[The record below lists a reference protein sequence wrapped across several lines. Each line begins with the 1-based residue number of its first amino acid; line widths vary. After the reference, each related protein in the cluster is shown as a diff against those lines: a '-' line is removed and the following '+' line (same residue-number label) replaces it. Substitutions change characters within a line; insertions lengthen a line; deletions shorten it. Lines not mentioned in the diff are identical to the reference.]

1 MFAFTLGGTVT
12 TLSVLGLCTGG
23 LAATSRIQSRSG
35 KTPSLASDPA
45 TTSYC
50 SWWIDYDGSMTCQEV
65 LDDNWIELDAFR
77 RWNPSIGA
85 DCTGLVSGNSFCV
98 EAVKEPAPT
107 TTQKTSGTPSSSRS
121 KANTPTSKPTSSPSP
136 AQPTSSS
143 VITSSATPTSSNGVA
158 TPSPVRPGM
167 VSNCKTFHFVESGDN
182 CGTMAEKYGI
192 GTADVISWNGLNNAC
207 TNLWQDTY
215 ACVGIIG
222 GSPSPSPTTSVPSG
236 NGVSTPTPVQP
247 RIVKNCNK
255 FFFVES
261 GDTCDVINQKTGAR
275 VADIVAWNGLNSGCT
290 NIWGDTY
297 ACIGVIG
304 GSTSSTFSSSPSPT
318 QSGNGVSTPTPVQP
332 GIVKNCN
339 KFFFVEGGYTCD
351 VINQKTGARVAD
363 IISWNGLNSGC
374 TNIWGST
381 YACIGVIGQSPTT
394 TTPSPTQTSSGPATP
409 SPIQSGMT
417 KGCTLWHFIG
427 GSTTCQQVLSYQ
439 KITLAQFYKWNPA
452 VKADCS
458 GLWKDTYACV
468 RGP

>member
-77 RWNPSIGA
+77 RWLIAFQSQHAHFQAHVVPFS
-85 DCTGLVSGNSFCV
+85 
-98 EAVKEPAPT
+98 
-107 TTQKTSGTPSSSRS
+107 
-121 KANTPTSKPTSSPSP
+121 

-261 GDTCDVINQKTGAR
+261 GDTCDVINQKTGA
-275 VADIVAWNGLNSGCT
+275 
-290 NIWGDTY
+290 
-297 ACIGVIG
+297 
-304 GSTSSTFSSSPSPT
+304 
-318 QSGNGVSTPTPVQP
+318 
-332 GIVKNCN
+332 
-339 KFFFVEGGYTCD
+339 
-351 VINQKTGARVAD
+351 
-363 IISWNGLNSGC
+363 
-374 TNIWGST
+374 
-381 YACIGVIGQSPTT
+381 
-394 TTPSPTQTSSGPATP
+394 
-409 SPIQSGMT
+409 
-417 KGCTLWHFIG
+417 
-427 GSTTCQQVLSYQ
+427 
-439 KITLAQFYKWNPA
+439 
-452 VKADCS
+452 
-458 GLWKDTYACV
+458 
-468 RGP
+468 

>member
-1 MFAFTLGGTVT
+1 M
-12 TLSVLGLCTGG
+12 
-23 LAATSRIQSRSG
+23 
-35 KTPSLASDPA
+35 
-45 TTSYC
+45 
-50 SWWIDYDGSMTCQEV
+50 
-65 LDDNWIELDAFR
+65 
-77 RWNPSIGA
+77 
-85 DCTGLVSGNSFCV
+85 
-98 EAVKEPAPT
+98 
-107 TTQKTSGTPSSSRS
+107 
-121 KANTPTSKPTSSPSP
+121 
-136 AQPTSSS
+136 
-143 VITSSATPTSSNGVA
+143 
-158 TPSPVRPGM
+158 VR
-167 VSNCKTFHFVESGDN
+167 NCKTFHFVESGDN
-182 CGTMAEKYGI
+182 CGTMAEKYAI
-192 GTADVISWNGLNNAC
+192 GTANIIAWNGLNNAC

-275 VADIVAWNGLNSGCT
+275 IVDIVAWNGLNSGCT
-290 NIWGDTY
+290 DIWGDTY

-381 YACIGVIGQSPTT
+381 YACVGVIGQSPTT

-439 KITLAQFYKWNPA
+439 KITMAQFYKWNPA

>member
-1 MFAFTLGGTVT
+1 MFAFTLGSTVT

-23 LAATSRIQSRSG
+23 LSATSRIQSRSG
-35 KTPSLASDPA
+35 KTPSLAFDPA

-107 TTQKTSGTPSSSRS
+107 TTQKTSGTPSSSSS
-121 KANTPTSKPTSSPSP
+121 KAKTPTSKPTSSPSP
-136 AQPTSSS
+136 VQSTPTS
-143 VITSSATPTSSNGVA
+143 VVTSSATPTSSNGVA
-158 TPSPVRPGM
+158 TPSPIRPGM

-192 GTADVISWNGLNNAC
+192 GTADVIAWNGLNNAC

-304 GSTSSTFSSSPSPT
+304 
-318 QSGNGVSTPTPVQP
+318 
-332 GIVKNCN
+332 
-339 KFFFVEGGYTCD
+339 
-351 VINQKTGARVAD
+351 
-363 IISWNGLNSGC
+363 
-374 TNIWGST
+374 
-381 YACIGVIGQSPTT
+381 QSPTT
-394 TTPSPTQTSSGPATP
+394 TTPSPTQTSSGPTTP

-439 KITLAQFYKWNPA
+439 KITMAQFYKWNPA